1 MRVLWTHNFNP
12 AKLNAGVFMFT
23 AAEGLRALGV
33 DVQLEYLGNLRS
45 PVNIL
50 KAQKHVKK
58 ISKDFDLVHAQ
69 YGSGCAIATSTVKG
83 SPKALSLRGSD
94 WNVHNAS
101 FSFLYW
107 HTRLAKLMTRLA
119 VKKYDLVIA
128 VSNRMVLD
136 LQRNFPTVRSIALP
150 SPINLDIFVPV
161 DKERARALLGFPN
174 NNEKWILFTS
184 LNGDNPIKRYSL
196 ARQAVDLANAK
207 LGNIRMRVASGLP
220 HSELPLFVAAC
231 DLILCTSDNEGW
243 PNSIKEAL
251 ACNVPFVST
260 DVSDLRNIADKEPTC
275 RICPPDAAVL
285 AENIC
290 HVLSTHSAENLRRH
304 VIEMDVRTISQRLL
318 DIYIDLLSQKGSIVE
333 DELWVTRK
341 DRGETIK

>member
-12 AKLNAGVFMFT
+12 AELNAGVFMFT
-23 AAEGLRALGV
+23 AAEGLRDLGV

-45 PVNIL
+45 PLNIL

-58 ISKDFDLVHAQ
+58 ISKEFDLVHAQ
-69 YGSGCAIATSTVKG
+69 YGSACAIATSTVKDC
-83 SPKALSLRGSD
+83 PKVLSLRGSD
-94 WNVHNAS
+94 WNVHTAS
-101 FSFLYW
+101 LGFLYW
-107 HTRLAKLMTRLA
+107 HTRLAKLMTQLA
-119 VKKYDLVIA
+119 VERYDLVIA

-136 LQRNFPTVRSIALP
+136 LQQNFPKVRSIALP
-150 SPINLDIFVPV
+150 SPIDVNRFVLV
-161 DKERARALLGFPN
+161 DKEQARLLLGFPN
-174 NNEKWILFTS
+174 NKEKWVLFTS
-184 LNGDNPIKRYSL
+184 GDCNNPIKRYSL

-207 LGNIRMRVASGLP
+207 LGNVRMRVASGLP

-251 ACNVPFVST
+251 ACNLPFVST
-260 DVSDLRNIADKEPTC
+260 DVSDLRNIADKESTC

-290 HVLSTHSAENLRRH
+290 DVLSTPRTENLRRH
-304 VIEMDVRTISQRLL
+304 VIETDVSTISERLL
-318 DIYIDLLSQKGSIVE
+318 DLYMDLVS
-333 DELWVTRK
+333 RK
-341 DRGETIK
+341 